1 MNCFNH
7 PDIPAVGICKVCH
20 KGLCKGCAFDLGHG
34 IACKN
39 HREEVEVLNQYQFG
53 MWPLFTIMLLGVV
66 LVLSG
71 ILMGT
76 MDTGSVLRIMGTGMI
91 VLSDLIL
98 ALSWA
103 LKKINKQ
110 KRIKHGTRN

>member
-7 PDIPAVGICKVCH
+7 PDVPAVGICKACQ
-20 KGLCKGCAFDLGHG
+20 KGLCKECAFDLGHG

-39 HREEVEVLNQYQFG
+39 HREEVEVLSQYQSG
-53 MWPLFTIMLLGVV
+53 MRSLFILMLLGVV
-66 LVLSG
+66 LFLSG

-91 VLSDLIL
+91 VLSSLIL
-98 ALSWA
+98 ALIWA
-103 LKKINKQ
+103 LKKINTSVKD
-110 KRIKHGTRN
+110 

>member
-7 PDIPAVGICKVCH
+7 PDVPAVGMCKYCQ
-20 KGLCKGCAFDLGHG
+20 KGLCKTCAFDSGHG

-39 HREEVEVLNQYQFG
+39 HRDEVEVLNQYQSG
-53 MWPLFTIMLLGVV
+53 MRPLYILMLLGVV
-66 LVLSG
+66 LTLSG

-76 MDTGSVLRIMGTGMI
+76 MATGSVLRVMGTGMI
-91 VLSDLIL
+91 VLSSLIL
-98 ALSWA
+98 ALIRA

-110 KRIKHGTRN
+110 